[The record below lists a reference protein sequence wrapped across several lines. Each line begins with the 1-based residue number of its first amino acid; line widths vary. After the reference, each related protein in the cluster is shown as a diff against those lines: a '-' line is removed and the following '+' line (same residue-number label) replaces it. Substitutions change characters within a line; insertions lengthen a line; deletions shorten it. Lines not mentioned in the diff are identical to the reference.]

1 MTLPDINYLAVIVAT
16 LSSMIVGAVFYHP
29 KVFGSGWMR
38 AVGHTSESTE
48 GSSPLLYVVP
58 LVGSFVT
65 AWVLAGAAWISQSF
79 SGGGFFSNTLV
90 TAAILFV
97 GFTAARIVVHDA
109 FDPRKFRATG
119 YTLLNEAITIAVMA
133 IIIGVWSPA

>member
-1 MTLPDINYLAVIVAT
+1 MTLPEINYLAVIVAT

-29 KVFGSGWMR
+29 RVFGTGWMK
-38 AVGHTSESTE
+38 AVGHTNESTD
-48 GSSPLLYVVP
+48 GGSPLLYAVP
-58 LVGSFVT
+58 LVGSFLT
-65 AWVLAGAAWISQSF
+65 AWVLAGSAWISQNF
-79 SGGGFFSNTLV
+79 YGGGFFTNTLV

-133 IIIGVWSPA
+133 IIIGVWPPS